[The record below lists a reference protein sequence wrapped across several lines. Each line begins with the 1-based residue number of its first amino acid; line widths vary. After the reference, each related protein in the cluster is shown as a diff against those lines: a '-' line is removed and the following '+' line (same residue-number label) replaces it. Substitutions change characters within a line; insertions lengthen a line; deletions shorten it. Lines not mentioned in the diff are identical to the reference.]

1 MQFSFRLGSHHVTGK
16 PQWQHR
22 CYEGEVKTMYVP
34 HWDSPF
40 KVTSEGL
47 YEGNVVG
54 QISASGAVPR
64 ILTVMVTGEVKVAA
78 PEAKAV
84 LVPKVEAPVPQ
95 VMVTPKPLV
104 VREGR
109 FKLEPYLASDNLQWR
124 RLLKDAAGNTIA
136 LHIVDERS
144 AKKPQT
150 ETEDWQYNLAV
161 RLSFPGQVPE
171 IWRVEIMEEIV
182 SERAL
187 RRRKDAAARAA
198 KKQELLAA
206 EVAAQQERAKLH
218 EQRIAERTG
227 KGANKNKSGKGQNKG
242 KQLARAS

>member
-1 MQFSFRLGSHHVTGK
+1 MQFNFRSVPHHVTGK

-34 HWDSPF
+34 HWESPF
-40 KVTSEGL
+40 KVTCEGC

-54 QISASGAVPR
+54 QISTSGAVPR
-64 ILTVMVTGEVKVAA
+64 ILTVMVIGEAKVVAPEVKA
-78 PEAKAV
+78 
-84 LVPKVEAPVPQ
+84 VPKVEAPVPQ

-161 RLSFPGQVPE
+161 RLSLQGEVPE
-171 IWRVEIMEEIV
+171 VWRVETMKEIV

-187 RRRKDAAARAA
+187 RRRKQASRRQA
-198 KKQELLAA
+198 
-206 EVAAQQERAKLH
+206 
-218 EQRIAERTG
+218 RIAEVLQQEEADRQARKAEHERRQADHAKFKAQNKKGGG
-227 KGANKNKSGKGQNKG
+227 KKNKQF
-242 KQLARAS
+242 ARAS